1 MLGVIIAND
10 IPITFITFMLELRS
24 NDVYSLSTAK
34 LQNVLLL
41 LHCLSTK
48 FMISRAMRVMF
59 LYANE
64 MCSYVKMEG

>member
-34 LQNVLLL
+34 LQNVLFL

-59 LYANE
+59 LYTNE